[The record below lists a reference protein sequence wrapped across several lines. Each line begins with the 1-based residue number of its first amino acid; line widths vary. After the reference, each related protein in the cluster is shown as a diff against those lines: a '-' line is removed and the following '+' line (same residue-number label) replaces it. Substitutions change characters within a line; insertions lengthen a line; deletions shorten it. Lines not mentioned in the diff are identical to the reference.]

1 MFYLVAAGNAYAM
14 DHSNDTMYGMFCYED
29 QSVDIDNPYDIAYD
43 EVDEEEQEYLAHI
56 AYHLQQ
62 IAKLT
67 EEHRQLNT
75 EVFIK

>member
-14 DHSNDTMYGMFCYED
+14 DHSEDTMYGMTCHDD
-29 QSVDIDNPYDIAYD
+29 QTVDVDDCFDIAYHKLT
-43 EVDEEEQEYLAHI
+43 EEEQEYLAHV

-67 EEHRQLNT
+67 EEHQKLS
-75 EVFIK
+75 EVFVK